1 MIAVAAI
8 VLSDLFAVVMLF
20 GVYSLLTAALFMN
33 LDAVDVAFTEAAV
46 GAGVTTVLM
55 LSSLHLTK
63 RWEAMP
69 RRNPLLGLLV
79 VGITGA
85 ALLYAVQDA
94 PLLGDPEAP
103 VHQHVTPRYIEQGEA
118 EVGMPNLVT
127 AVLASY
133 RGYDT
138 FGETVVIFTAGL
150 AVLLLLGIK
159 DDPRLRPGMSAIG
172 DQVVLRLVVKAL
184 LPLIL
189 LFGLYVQFHGDFG
202 AGGGFQAGVIF
213 ATALVLYDL
222 VFGECR
228 RLLAAGWPALP
239 GLLGAGARSGSW
251 SASGGTAGGTRRR
264 YHGVLGCAV
273 DLLCLLRPEP
283 PPMSFLPGIFNYLI
297 VVFLMMAGFYV
308 VIAQGNLVKKLV
320 GLGLFQ
326 ASVFILYI
334 TMGHHHGQSLGW
346 PGAHRCEGRDGLL
359 QSAATRA
366 DSHGHRG
373 RCGHY
378 RGRAGPGGAN
388 P

>member
-20 GVYSLLTAALFMN
+20 GVYSLLTAALFMD
-33 LDAVDVAFTEAAV
+33 LHAVDVAFTEAAV

-63 RWEAMP
+63 RQEALP
-69 RRNPLLGLLV
+69 RRNPLLGLVV

-85 ALLYAVQDA
+85 ALLYGMQDA
-94 PLLGDPEAP
+94 PLLGDPNAP
-103 VHQHVTPRYIEQGEA
+103 VHQHVTPRYIEKGEA

-159 DDPRLRPGMSAIG
+159 NDPRMRPGVSAIG
-172 DQVVLRLVVKAL
+172 YHVVLRLVVKFL

-213 ATALVLYDL
+213 ATAFVLYDL
-222 VFGECR
+222 VFGDGSAR
-228 RLLAAGWPALP
+228 TVVPPHWLHRLAALGVLLYGGVGVYSLLAGRPFLDYSVLAHDPVHGQHL
-239 GLLGAGARSGSW
+239 
-251 SASGGTAGGTRRR
+251 
-264 YHGVLGCAV
+264 GVLLVELGVGIAV
-273 DLLCLLRPEP
+273 FSVVLL
-283 PPMSFLPGIFNYLI
+283 IFYA
-297 VVFLMMAGFYV
+297 F
-308 VIAQGNLVKKLV
+308 
-320 GLGLFQ
+320 
-326 ASVFILYI
+326 S
-334 TMGHHHGQSLGW
+334 
-346 PGAHRCEGRDGLL
+346 GRDL
-359 QSAATRA
+359 R
-366 DSHGHRG
+366 R
-373 RCGHY
+373 
-378 RGRAGPGGAN
+378 
-388 P
+388 

>member
-8 VLSDLFAVVMLF
+8 LLTDLFAVVMLF
-20 GVYSLLTAALFMN
+20 GVYSLLTAAVFMD

-63 RWEAMP
+63 RWEALP

-79 VGITGA
+79 VGVTGA
-85 ALLYAVQDA
+85 ALVYAVLDA
-94 PLLGDPEAP
+94 PPLGDPSAP

-150 AVLLLLGIK
+150 AVLLLLGIQE
-159 DDPRLRPGMSAIG
+159 DPRMRPGVSAIG
-172 DQVVLRLVVKAL
+172 DQVVLRSVVKVL

-213 ATALVLYDL
+213 ATAFVLYDL
-222 VFGECR
+222 VFGDGSARAVVPPGWLHRLAAIGVLIYGSVGVYSLLAGRPFLDYSVLAHDPVHGQHLGVLLVELGVGIAVFSVVLLIFYAFAGR
-228 RLLAAGWPALP
+228 RL
-239 GLLGAGARSGSW
+239 
-251 SASGGTAGGTRRR
+251 RR
-264 YHGVLGCAV
+264 
-273 DLLCLLRPEP
+273 
-283 PPMSFLPGIFNYLI
+283 
-297 VVFLMMAGFYV
+297 
-308 VIAQGNLVKKLV
+308 
-320 GLGLFQ
+320 
-326 ASVFILYI
+326 
-334 TMGHHHGQSLGW
+334 
-346 PGAHRCEGRDGLL
+346 
-359 QSAATRA
+359 
-366 DSHGHRG
+366 
-373 RCGHY
+373 
-378 RGRAGPGGAN
+378 
-388 P
+388 